1 LSVENIMR
9 SQQFVSSTAA
19 VLGVLVFTL
28 LAAATHSAAAG
39 RPSAAASFASHDKTG
54 CISSEVAV
62 FVRKGSDNR
71 ERLELRILQADE
83 CNDVAL
89 ANVESTV
96 NLPAGALRVA
106 PDLSFATL
114 NTSVRVTDRQSRREV
129 TATIRL
135 TWKATEKAV
144 TALRSDEPSGLG
156 KFIRMKQA
164 ARRSLRLANASGV
177 VSLPGI
183 NMTLPAAES
192 AWIGNAEG
200 GVPAGP

>member
-1 LSVENIMR
+1 MR
-9 SQQFVSSTAA
+9 SQNFISSTAA
-19 VLGVLVFTL
+19 ALAVLVL
-28 LAAATHSAAAG
+28 PAAAELAAAAG

-54 CISSEVAV
+54 CISSEVSV

-83 CNDVAL
+83 CNEVAL
-89 ANVESTV
+89 ADIESTV
-96 NLPAGALRVA
+96 DLPAGALRVA

-114 NTSVRVTDRQSRREV
+114 NASVRVTDRQSRREV
-129 TATIRL
+129 GATIRL

-144 TALRSDEPSGLG
+144 TALRSDEPGGLG

-164 ARRSLRLANASGV
+164 ARRTLRLANASGA

-183 NMTLPAAES
+183 AITLPAAES